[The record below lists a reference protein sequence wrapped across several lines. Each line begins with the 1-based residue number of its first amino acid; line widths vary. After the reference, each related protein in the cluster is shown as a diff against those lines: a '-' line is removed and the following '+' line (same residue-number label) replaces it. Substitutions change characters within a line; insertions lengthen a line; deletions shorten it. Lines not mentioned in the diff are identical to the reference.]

1 MQSSEAPEATSPS
14 AVDVVIGRII
24 LVSRYVLLVPFY
36 LALMWAV
43 VLLMKDFGLLLFGRM
58 DRQMLV
64 EHTIHTLELVDVT
77 MIANLVWFIAA
88 GSYYVFVAP
97 YPFAVKNRPR
107 CLTNVS
113 AGLLKEKTTSSIVSI
128 ASIYLLTA
136 FFEVIS
142 GKGEIDWVRYAIV
155 LGIYV
160 SLLLTLLT
168 FCKVE
173 SAPHHAASKDH

>member
-1 MQSSEAPEATSPS
+1 MPSDTPVAPIPSP
-14 AVDVVIGRII
+14 VDVFLSKAI
-24 LVSRYVLLVPFY
+24 LATRYILLVPFY

-43 VLLMKDFGLLLFGRM
+43 VLLMKDFGLMLFGHL

-64 EHTIHTLELVDVT
+64 EHTIHTLELVDIT
-77 MIANLVWFIAA
+77 MIANLVWFISA
-88 GSYYVFVAP
+88 GSYYVFVATQ
-97 YPFAVKNRPR
+97 PFAVTHRPR
-107 CLTNVS
+107 CLTHVS

-142 GKGEIDWVRYAIV
+142 GKGEVDWVRHTVVLAIY
-155 LGIYV
+155 L

-173 SAPHHAASKDH
+173 SAPHHVASKDH